1 MNLFLYIQI
10 TETQEDVKFYN
21 PIMAKLKE
29 NNLDII
35 IYDIDNHSETF
46 LTGYANKLIFD
57 SDKKIVL
64 IDTELNSNFSKLMP
78 FLTNLFDNPDGIE
91 IFIRGNNQKLEKM
104 ISVFTHFKVPETTHE
119 NEIFER
125 IINKFL

>member
-1 MNLFLYIQI
+1 MNLFLHIQI

-35 IYDIDNHSETF
+35 IYDIDNHSESF

-104 ISVFTHFKVPETTHE
+104 ISIFTHFKVPETTYE
-119 NEIFER
+119 NEIFEQ
-125 IINKFL
+125 ILNKFL